1 VDIRD
6 TVYFDMIAETG
17 HLGRAAEQ
25 LGRTQPELTK
35 CIRRLEDE
43 IGAEYLSGAD
53 GDCSSRTLARCCFRV
68 RPAAAC
74 LNEALR

>member
-6 TVYFDMIAETG
+6 LLYFETIAEMG

-25 LGRTQPELTK
+25 LGRTQPALTK

-43 IGAEYLSGAD
+43 MVRSCSPGGAA
-53 GDCSSRTLARCCFRV
+53 DCS
-68 RPAAAC
+68 
-74 LNEALR
+74 